1 MDYVHLFLPLPLQG
15 GDGATVVVVGLG
27 GVVTVVVL
35 EDMLPRSISACVF
48 DAVIPLMTV
57 PLPRSPPAQL
67 MWALMQFASQ
77 VFRTVGDQASK

>member
-1 MDYVHLFLPLPLQG
+1 LPLQG
-15 GDGATVVVVGLG
+15 GDGATVVVVGLDG
-27 GVVTVVVL
+27 VGAGFCVVTVVVL
-35 EDMLPRSISACVF
+35 EDMLLKSISACVF

-67 MWALMQFASQ
+67 MWASMQSVCQ